1 MRCTLP
7 ASASSIHST
16 LSQEVASMAAR
27 PAPSQAATIPDHLSR
42 DSAAARPF
50 PIPDEGAIEVLGRA
64 MKGAVATPPS
74 TNGHDLS
81 TAGETMRALRLL
93 ALDNLIDLVQLRES
107 LAERDAQVSLLEA
120 EASAWRQRA
129 LTEASARKADAA
141 EAYDRQRELVTV
153 LHRQLIQNDELQDE
167 LTRQRRSWL
176 YRLFHRRATPAPA
189 ASSAPH

>member
-1 MRCTLP
+1 
-7 ASASSIHST
+7 
-16 LSQEVASMAAR
+16 MAAR
-27 PAPSQAATIPDHLSR
+27 PATPQAATIPDHLSP
-42 DSAAARPF
+42 DTAARPF
-50 PIPDEGAIEVLGRA
+50 PIPDDGAIEVLGRA
-64 MKGAVATPPS
+64 MKGVTATEPS

-120 EASAWRQRA
+120 EVSAWRQRA

-153 LHRQLIQNDELQDE
+153 LHRQLIQNDELQDA
-167 LTRQRRSWL
+167 LTRRQRSWW
-176 YRLFHRRATPAPA
+176 YRLFHRRSTPGPA
-189 ASSAPH
+189 AASAPH

>member
-1 MRCTLP
+1 
-7 ASASSIHST
+7 
-16 LSQEVASMAAR
+16 MAVR
-27 PAPSQAATIPDHLSR
+27 PAPSQAAGIPDQLSP
-42 DSAAARPF
+42 DSTAARPF

-64 MKGAVATPPS
+64 MKGAAATAPP

-120 EASAWRQRA
+120 EASAWRLRA

-141 EAYDRQRELVTV
+141 EAYERQRELVTV

-167 LTRQRRSWL
+167 LTRQRRSWW
-176 YRLFHRRATPAPA
+176 YRLFHRRSTPGPVPA
-189 ASSAPH
+189 SAPH